1 MFGLRKVAQLFAL
14 FVEWGR
20 GPATFKEVTPPRT
33 QIEAL
38 VGESTEGYSMTIH
51 CQERLYQYQ
60 YTRWFVRNRVVSS
73 YYVFATIVGRA
84 PPAMVEACSMVRS
97 FPKLMHPWMPA
108 ASQKE
113 AAIEAYIDLL
123 LTNVQNG
130 KGSGATVQGRLM

>member
-1 MFGLRKVAQLFAL
+1 MFGLRKMAQLFAL

-20 GPATFKEVTPPRT
+20 GPATFKEVTPARA

-38 VGESTEGYSMTIH
+38 VGESTDGYSITIH
-51 CQERLYQYQ
+51 CQERLYQYH
-60 YTRWFVRNRVVSS
+60 YARWFVRNRIVAS

-84 PPAMVEACSMVRS
+84 PTAMIEASSMTRS
-97 FPKLMHPWMPA
+97 FPKLLHPWMPS

-123 LTNVQNG
+123 LANVQSG
-130 KGSGATVQGRLM
+130 KGSGSTVQGRL